1 MLTPLIEKQID
12 IIAKRDNVEKEVA
25 AKKLVEEKQPSG
37 KFSTVDD
44 IGEMTAFLVSD
55 NAKQVNGAAWT
66 IDGGWTA
73 QWLTSEDWSW
83 MVYIY

>member
-1 MLTPLIEKQID
+1 MTPLIEKQIE
-12 IIAKRDNVEKEVA
+12 IIAKRDNVDKEVA

-44 IGEMTAFLVSD
+44 IGEVAAFLVGD

-66 IDGGWTA
+66 IDGAWTA
-73 QWLTSEDWSW
+73 Q
-83 MVYIY
+83 

>member
-1 MLTPLIEKQID
+1 MTPLIEKQID
-12 IIAKRDNVEKEVA
+12 IIAKRDNVDKEVA

-73 QWLTSEDWSW
+73 Q
-83 MVYIY
+83 